1 LPSLNTTQPL
11 CRVRKEK
18 ITFINPCPEFRKTL
32 IEGGGILQKRPVS
45 NNNTNKTTLNST
57 PLTTSSTTTTTS
69 NSLIIS
75 TITDEIKPNLISPNA
90 SDQVSNGEK
99 KPNLKKVC

>member
-45 NNNTNKTTLNST
+45 NNNNNKTTLNST
-57 PLTTSSTTTTTS
+57 PLTTTTTS
-69 NSLIIS
+69 NNLIIS
-75 TITDEIKPNLISPNA
+75 TITDDIKPNLISPNA